1 MYSMYN
7 NILMMVF
14 LEKYRESFIKSVMI
28 IAVILLVAISLY
40 YNL

>member
-1 MYSMYN
+1 L
-7 NILMMVF
+7 IMVISD
-14 LEKYRESFIKSVMI
+14 KYRATFVKSVLI